1 MLFEALQD
9 TLRQLE
15 EALPEEAGPDTSSDD
30 LRPWRD
36 RIDAIDRAIVHL
48 LNERSRSANIIG
60 HIKKQLDMSVYVPSR
75 EKEVIAN
82 ATNVNGGPLPDSAV
96 RRIFERMID
105 ETRALER
112 QKYQDE
118 DETPHA

>member
-1 MLFEALQD
+1 MPVDALRH
-9 TLRQLE
+9 TLRQLQ
-15 EALPEEAGPDTSSDD
+15 EAPPEEAGPDCSADD

-36 RIDAIDRAIVHL
+36 RIDSIDQAIVHL

-60 HIKKQLDMSVYVPSR
+60 HIKKQLDMPVYVPSR
-75 EKEVIAN
+75 EKDVIAN
-82 ATNVNGGPLPDSAV
+82 AVSVNGGPLPNEAV

-112 QKYQDE
+112 QKYQEKD
-118 DETPHA
+118 DTPDA

>member
-1 MLFEALQD
+1 MLVETLQD

-15 EALPEEAGPDTSSDD
+15 EALPEETGPEASSDD

-75 EKEVIAN
+75 EKDVIAN
-82 ATNVNGGPLPDSAV
+82 ATNANGGPLPNAAV

-118 DETPHA
+118 EDLPNA

>member
-1 MLFEALQD
+1 MLVETLQD

-15 EALPEEAGPDTSSDD
+15 EVLPEETGPDTSSDD

-82 ATNVNGGPLPDSAV
+82 TTDANGGPLPDAAV

-118 DETPHA
+118 EDLPNA